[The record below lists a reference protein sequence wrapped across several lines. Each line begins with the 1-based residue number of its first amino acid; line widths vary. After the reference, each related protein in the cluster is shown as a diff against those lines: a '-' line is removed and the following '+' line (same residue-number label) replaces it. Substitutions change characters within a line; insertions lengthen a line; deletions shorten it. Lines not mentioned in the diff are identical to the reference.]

1 MNSPLA
7 KSSDPSIFSGDFHPR
22 LSTKRSRIPCSW
34 SWLIYPSSR
43 DFRTAPIFS
52 DGKQPGAG
60 TFGPRLSDRAD
71 ILRLY
76 GGKSGGGG
84 GETLFPPIPRKTAKH
99 QLRKLNEPLSVSPL
113 HHTVVLETQPMR
125 LLQWTDMDP
134 DPTLLARTSN
144 VEVRQ
149 TQPPFESLC
158 ASLSSVRLVYHLED
172 PF

>member
-1 MNSPLA
+1 VVAEVRRS
-7 KSSDPSIFSGDFHPR
+7 FHP
-22 LSTKRSRIPCSW
+22 SRE
-34 SWLIYPSSR
+34 
-43 DFRTAPIFS
+43 
-52 DGKQPGAG
+52 K
-60 TFGPRLSDRAD
+60 
-71 ILRLY
+71 
-76 GGKSGGGG
+76 
-84 GETLFPPIPRKTAKH
+84 PRKTAKH